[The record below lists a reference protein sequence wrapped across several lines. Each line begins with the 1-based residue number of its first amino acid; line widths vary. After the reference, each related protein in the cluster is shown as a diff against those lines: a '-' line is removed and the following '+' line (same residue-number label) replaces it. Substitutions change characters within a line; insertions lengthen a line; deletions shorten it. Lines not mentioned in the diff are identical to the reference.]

1 MAAPDPSEILE
12 FADAA
17 AWERWLAANHDRRGE
32 AWLKQAKKNA
42 AAPAVTRAES
52 LEVALCYGWID
63 SHTRSLDAEHFLQR
77 YSPRRPKGDWSKV
90 NVALVEE
97 LTAAGRMRPPG
108 LAAVEAAKADGRWE
122 AAYAGQK
129 DAAPPPDL
137 EAALAAS
144 PQARESFDALGR
156 SDRYTILLALMKART
171 PETRAARLRRAVGEL
186 EAGGKPG

>member
-17 AWERWLAANHDRRGE
+17 AWERWLAANHDRCGE

-42 AAPAVTRAES
+42 AVPAVTRAES

-63 SHTRSLDAEHFLQR
+63 SHTRSLDAGHFLQR
-77 YSPRRPKGDWSKV
+77 YSPRRPKSSWSKV
-90 NVALVEE
+90 NVDLVEE

-129 DAAPPPDL
+129 DATTPPDL
-137 EAALAAS
+137 EAALDAS
-144 PQARESFDALGR
+144 PGARKAFDGLGR
-156 SDRYTILLALMKART
+156 SDRYTILLALMKARS
-171 PETRAARLRRAVGEL
+171 PEARSARLRRAVTEL
-186 EAGGKPG
+186 EAGGKPR